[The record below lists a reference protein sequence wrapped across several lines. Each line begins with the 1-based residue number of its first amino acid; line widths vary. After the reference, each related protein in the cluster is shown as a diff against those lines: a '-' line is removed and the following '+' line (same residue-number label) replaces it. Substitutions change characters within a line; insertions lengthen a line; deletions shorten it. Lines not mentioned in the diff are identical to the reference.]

1 MTKKAT
7 ALYVLRLSLTLF
19 LITALV
25 AAALA
30 GVNGITAPRIAAEK
44 ERKTQAAIEKVLPGG
59 GTLVDPGSYDNQGGL
74 VSRVFASDAGYAVE
88 VAPTGFDGAITMMV
102 GVSRDGRVLDIS
114 IISHTETAGLGA
126 VAAADTPDGE
136 SFRAQFRGLSGELSV
151 KKDGGTVDQLSGA
164 TVTSRG
170 VTRGVSAALKC
181 VASLG

>member
-1 MTKKAT
+1 MTTKAT

-30 GVNGITAPRIAAEK
+30 GVNSITAPRIAAEK

-74 VSRVFASDAGYAVE
+74 VSRVFASDTGYAVE
-88 VAPTGFDGAITMMV
+88 VAPTGFDSAITMMV
-102 GVSRDGRVLDIS
+102 GVSPEGKVLGIS

-126 VAAADTPDGE
+126 EAAANTPKGE
-136 SFRAQFRGLSGELSV
+136 AFRDQFQGLSGELTV
-151 KKDGGTVDQLSGA
+151 KKDGGTVDQLTGA
-164 TVTSRG
+164 TITSRG
-170 VTRGVSAALKC
+170 VTRGVTAALKC
-181 VASLG
+181 VAGMG